1 MPPDVRTGQIRQV
14 PWWKSTTMRAAYV
27 GLLIA
32 FCDLLVTLVSEQK
45 LSWRTAVIA
54 IGSAVAAWGRRNATT
69 IVSSYLGLT
78 VSDPQ
83 TVPPKPDQEAGEP

>member
-1 MPPDVRTGQIRQV
+1 MPDVQTSQIRQV
-14 PWWKSTTMRAAYV
+14 PWWKCTTMRAAYV

-32 FCDLLVTLVSEQK
+32 AVDALSTIMLDKE

-54 IGSAVAAWGRRNATT
+54 VGSAVAAWGRRNATT
-69 IVSSYLGLT
+69 VVSSYLGLT

-83 TVPPKPDQEAGEP
+83 TVPSKPDQEAGEP

>member
-1 MPPDVRTGQIRQV
+1 MPDAQTSQIRQV

-32 FCDLLVTLVSEQK
+32 AVDALSTIMLDKE

-54 IGSAVAAWGRRNATT
+54 IGSAVAAWGRRNAITV
-69 IVSSYLGLT
+69 VSSYLGLT
-78 VSDPQ
+78 VPDPQ